1 MKFSLSCLIAS
12 LILMSGCA
20 KEIKPWEKEALAKKT
35 MKESGP
41 TPLLK
46 KYEEHIYYSK
56 EASKGGAG
64 ISGGG
69 CGCN

>member
-1 MKFSLSCLIAS
+1 MKISLLLSICALVFF
-12 LILMSGCA
+12 SGCA
-20 KEIKPWEKEALAKKT
+20 KEIKPWEKDTLAKKT

-41 TPLLK
+41 TPLIK
-46 KYEEHIYYSK
+46 KFEEHIYYSK
-56 EASKGGAG
+56 EASKGGSG

>member
-1 MKFSLSCLIAS
+1 MKINLLFSIF
-12 LILMSGCA
+12 ILFVFTGCI
-20 KEIKPWEKEALAKKT
+20 KEVKPWEKEILAKKT

-41 TPLLK
+41 NPLLK

-56 EASKGGAG
+56 EASKGGSG